1 MMTHVRTI
9 LLRGGLLPFVL
20 AAGVAAVPV
29 SEAHA
34 QQRIVARSMVAGGGG
49 GGSSQIG
56 SRSVEKYSKILSLT
70 DEQKETIKALHEGYQ
85 ASYRAASQAMQK
97 EMEEAREAFEDSQDQ
112 SVFAERIPAARK
124 AFKEQSTKAEAEFFS
139 DLKQVLSEKQI
150 ANWERV
156 ERARRRETI
165 LRSGSLSGESV
176 DLVDVVD
183 GLKVDGESKDLA
195 EAVNQY
201 EVDLDRLLQAK
212 KAMQDKQGELD
223 FGGGKFDLTEMQK
236 RSAETKEMGAKIKA
250 LNQEHARKIEQML
263 PEPSRPAFSTAV
275 KRQSFPGVYKPS
287 QVSKGLDA
295 ALKLQDLDS
304 GQRETLQSL
313 KDSYARESA
322 PLNDA
327 WATAIEQDE
336 QDPNNMSFGGDSMS
350 IKFST
355 GPGGD
360 DQDTPLAKARKAR
373 REFDTKTKER
383 MNSVLTPAQREKLPK
398 AATPGAG
405 GEGEGEDEDVVVAR
419 PGGIII
425 SR

>member
-1 MMTHVRTI
+1 MTQFAFLQIEWPAVHD
-9 LLRGGLLPFVL
+9 
-20 AAGVAAVPV
+20 AAV
-29 SEAHA
+29 
-34 QQRIVARSMVAGGGG
+34 R
-49 GGSSQIG
+49 
-56 SRSVEKYSKILSLT
+56 
-70 DEQKETIKALHEGYQ
+70 
-85 ASYRAASQAMQK
+85 
-97 EMEEAREAFEDSQDQ
+97 
-112 SVFAERIPAARK
+112 
-124 AFKEQSTKAEAEFFS
+124 AEAAVHADPRSACFY
-139 DLKQVLSEKQI
+139 
-150 ANWERV
+150 
-156 ERARRRETI
+156 ARRALE
-165 LRSGSLSGESV
+165 
-176 DLVDVVD
+176 
-183 GLKVDGESKDLA
+183 LA
-195 EAVNQY
+195 VAW
-201 EVDLDRLLQAK
+201 A
-212 KAMQDKQGELD
+212 
-223 FGGGKFDLTEMQK
+223 
-236 RSAETKEMGAKIKA
+236 
-250 LNQEHARKIEQML
+250 
-263 PEPSRPAFSTAV
+263 
-275 KRQSFPGVYKPS
+275 YKH
-287 QVSKGLDA
+287 DA
-295 ALKLQDLDS
+295 ALKLPDLDS